1 MIYEPY
7 TQHKMQ
13 SLVDKLS
20 VTYLRGLDEKPK
32 SLSKENS
39 TQYLLKDAQNNGY
52 EMEDREEAERYRLQ
66 LMYA

>member
-32 SLSKENS
+32 PLSKENS

>member
-1 MIYEPY
+1 MIYDPY

-52 EMEDREEAERYRLQ
+52 ETEDREEAERYRLQ